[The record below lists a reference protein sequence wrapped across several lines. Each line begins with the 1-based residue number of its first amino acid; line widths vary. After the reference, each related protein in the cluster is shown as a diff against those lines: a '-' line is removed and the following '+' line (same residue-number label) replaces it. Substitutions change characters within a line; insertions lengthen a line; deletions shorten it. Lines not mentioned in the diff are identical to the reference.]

1 MNYTTVQDGPV
12 SLISSVG
19 PGGYFEFSVAINES
33 EQEGLVAATI
43 DYVGWYQY
51 DLNNATSPIYH
62 IRPTSKSLNLNLT
75 QAPNLTITLE
85 GEGLNNTILEI
96 NRPIYL
102 NGTAL
107 SKSETP
113 EASQWDSGTSR

>member
-1 MNYTTVQDGPV
+1 MTLENAPYNDVSLIDSMQVIMNYTTVQDGPV

-33 EQEGLVAATI
+33 EQEGLIAATI
-43 DYVGWYQY
+43 DYVGWHQY

-85 GEGLNNTILEI
+85 GEGLII
-96 NRPIYL
+96 PC
-102 NGTAL
+102 
-107 SKSETP
+107 
-113 EASQWDSGTSR
+113 